1 MFDAPDIEKHS
12 SEAKYTDSVTKYVL
26 IYICILLLAGL
37 QFLIA
42 RQNISTTGMVR
53 RMLLIAIAEAGL
65 AIMFFMHLWAEK
77 RGFLLFIV
85 LITSFVLLTM
95 QNSWIDSFVSA
106 TEFPGDTPSV
116 RVQRRRVQRH
126 EVQGSICYW
135 VTVGRLTNRDSRGV
149 GALPAS
155 VRAGMLS
162 LLHPGRTIG
171 RPDDP
176 GAQERDPDPDCS
188 THIANT
194 GDGSSVLSEER

>member
-1 MFDAPDIEKHS
+1 MFDAPEIEKHS

-85 LITSFVLLTM
+85 LITGFVLLTM
-95 QNSWIDSFVSA
+95 QNSWTDSFRIRYGV
-106 TEFPGDTPSV
+106 PGGHPVTTSTTPS
-116 RVQRRRVQRH
+116 
-126 EVQGSICYW
+126 
-135 VTVGRLTNRDSRGV
+135 
-149 GALPAS
+149 
-155 VRAGMLS
+155 
-162 LLHPGRTIG
+162 
-171 RPDDP
+171 
-176 GAQERDPDPDCS
+176 S
-188 THIANT
+188 TT
-194 GDGSSVLSEER
+194 P

>member
-77 RGFLLFIV
+77 AGLSPVHRADYGFRP
-85 LITSFVLLTM
+85 
-95 QNSWIDSFVSA
+95 A
-106 TEFPGDTPSV
+106 YHAEFLD
-116 RVQRRRVQRH
+116 
-126 EVQGSICYW
+126 
-135 VTVGRLTNRDSRGV
+135 
-149 GALPAS
+149 
-155 VRAGMLS
+155 
-162 LLHPGRTIG
+162 
-171 RPDDP
+171 
-176 GAQERDPDPDCS
+176 
-188 THIANT
+188 
-194 GDGSSVLSEER
+194 

>member
-1 MFDAPDIEKHS
+1 MFDAPEIEKHS

-42 RQNISTTGMVR
+42 RQNISTAGMVR

-85 LITSFVLLTM
+85 LITGFVLLTM
-95 QNSWIDSFVSA
+95 QNSWTDSFRIRYGV
-106 TEFPGDTPSV
+106 PGGHPSPPAL
-116 RVQRRRVQRH
+116 RRRVQRH
-126 EVQGSICYW
+126 EVQECCRAAVDW
-135 VTVGRLTNRDSRGV
+135 PCDFDSGIA

-155 VRAGMLS
+155 VRAGMLP
-162 LLHPGRTIG
+162 LLYPGRTIG

-176 GAQERDPDPDCS
+176 GAQERDPGPDCS
-188 THIANT
+188 THVADA
-194 GDGSSVLSEER
+194 GDGSCVLSEER